1 MVRPAP
7 AGGQAPAAPDSARR
21 RSRTPQVFHEA
32 SRSRSGGWP
41 HIAGHMSGNGRLV
54 PLSALPDVFAQLH
67 AAIKGANKVA
77 PPPGRA

>member
-1 MVRPAP
+1 
-7 AGGQAPAAPDSARR
+7 
-21 RSRTPQVFHEA
+21 VFHEA

-67 AAIKGANKVA
+67 AAIKGANKVE